1 MLTFLTKDV
10 VGGITGP
17 VNQTSG
23 LEKFMHSL
31 DQISLL
37 IGFLFGA
44 IIVFLYYKISA
55 HIRKKQDNEMKK
67 NSKDEEE

>member
-44 IIVFLYYKISA
+44 IIVFLYYKIT
-55 HIRKKQDNEMKK
+55 I
-67 NSKDEEE
+67 